1 MVKEEFARMEVL
13 LDGDVRIVVEDPS
26 HLHDSQIRA
35 LNGVT
40 TRCFGKDVPLQETID
55 HMREAEALSLLMVK
69 GEIRG
74 YSLNSRLVLNRTP
87 VNYFGSGFI
96 DPDLPN
102 CGYYASMNRHRD
114 SLIQTD
120 VLMTRTQNPK
130 VYSAFHKLC
139 LESGRMLSP
148 SFDGAVDKESLALA
162 RAFFSGCTDKQI
174 CNGVYGRELMFA
186 TPKPDETTR
195 KVLGDLD
202 VSLGD
207 AVILVGR
214 RII

>member
-55 HMREAEALSLLMVK
+55 HMRDAEALSLLMVK

-74 YSLNSRLVLNRTP
+74 YSLNSRLV
-87 VNYFGSGFI
+87 
-96 DPDLPN
+96 
-102 CGYYASMNRHRD
+102 
-114 SLIQTD
+114 
-120 VLMTRTQNPK
+120 MTRTQNPK

-139 LESGRMLSP
+139 VESCRMLSP

-174 CNGVYGRELMFA
+174 CNGGYG
-186 TPKPDETTR
+186 
-195 KVLGDLD
+195 
-202 VSLGD
+202 
-207 AVILVGR
+207 
-214 RII
+214 